1 MSSNG
6 SFKIISTLPQWVKD
20 EKGTLEDVT
29 AEMAVDIL
37 NRAQMN
43 APKDSGALVRSG
55 RVIPA
60 DGGGWTVQF
69 GDGSV
74 RYAYRRHFE
83 NNKNPQTLLYLERA
97 GDSVKKGNI
106 KKYFR

>member
-1 MSSNG
+1 MSKG
-6 SFKIISTLPQWVKD
+6 GFKIVSTLPLWITK
-20 EKGTLEDVT
+20 EKKTIDDVT

-37 NRAQMN
+37 SRAQMN

-55 RVIPA
+55 RVKKA
-60 DGGGWTVQF
+60 DGGKGYTVQF
-69 GDGSV
+69 GDNSV

-83 NNKNPQTLLYLERA
+83 NNKNPGTLLYLEKA
-97 GDSVKKGNI
+97 GESVQKGNI

>member
-1 MSSNG
+1 MSNNPG
-6 SFKIISTLPQWVKD
+6 FHIVSTLPLWLNN
-20 EKGTLEDVT
+20 EKKTLDDVT
-29 AEMAVDIL
+29 VEMAVDIL

-55 RVIPA
+55 RVVRA
-60 DGGGWTVQF
+60 SGKGYTVQF
-69 GDGSV
+69 GDNSV

-83 NNKNPQTLLYLERA
+83 NNKNPQTLLYLEKA
-97 GDSVKKGNI
+97 GESVLKGNI